1 MRVIMFFAMLLLIS
15 SCSRE
20 TICEDR
26 EITPVFLK
34 FTPADIDT
42 FIVRKYAAN
51 SAFTNLLDSSIIV
64 FGYSGYYMTHSD
76 STMVRLGSGQ
86 LQNGFDWQIFIPAKN
101 KKINISEISS
111 EKRTE
116 KFNYGF
122 FNTKKIAYTCDNRIF
137 SIKQDN
143 QLVTFN
149 NPDNYFVYINN

>member
-1 MRVIMFFAMLLLIS
+1 MFFAMLLLIS

-26 EITPVFLK
+26 QITPVFLK

-86 LQNGFDWQIFIPAKN
+86 DRK
-101 KKINISEISS
+101 S
-111 EKRTE
+111 
-116 KFNYGF
+116 
-122 FNTKKIAYTCDNRIF
+122 
-137 SIKQDN
+137 
-143 QLVTFN
+143 V
-149 NPDNYFVYINN
+149 V